1 MNRLLAALFLTLLI
15 TPALAANGTKLK
27 ATYSI
32 TRVGQA
38 IGEISETLDIA
49 QGQYRLEST
58 TIPVG
63 VLAIFVKDVIK
74 KSSSGA
80 YDGQGYHPQQYSY
93 QRSTK
98 PQKNLDAHF
107 DWKKHIATFNFDGK
121 TESQALPEQLQDLLS
136 LGYQLRFWP
145 KAQDTLR
152 LPVSNGK
159 KITEYH
165 LQRAGEEMLTVP
177 AGRFQTTR
185 YTRPYSPDHD
195 GITVWVSDKLAAPIK
210 VAIEEKKGVETEQV
224 LTRVTSE

>member
-1 MNRLLAALFLTLLI
+1 MNRLLAALFLTVLI

-38 IGEISETLDIA
+38 IGEISETLDIT

-63 VLAIFVKDVIK
+63 VLAIFVKDIIK
-74 KSSSGA
+74 KTSSGA
-80 YDGQGYHPQQYSY
+80 YDGQGYHPQQYTY
-93 QRSTK
+93 RRSTK

-107 DWKKHIATFNFDGK
+107 DWKKHTATFNFDGK

-145 KAQDTLR
+145 KAQDNLR

-159 KITEYH
+159 KITEYD
-165 LQRAGEEMLTVP
+165 LQRGGEEMLTVP

-185 YTRPYSPDHD
+185 YSPP
-195 GITVWVSDKLAAPIK
+195 VLAGP
-210 VAIEEKKGVETEQV
+210 
-224 LTRVTSE
+224 

>member
-1 MNRLLAALFLTLLI
+1 MNRLLAALFLTVLI

-63 VLAIFVKDVIK
+63 VLAIFVKDIIK

-98 PQKNLDAHF
+98 PQKNLNAHF

-145 KAQDTLR
+145 KAQDALR

-159 KITEYH
+159 KITEYN

>member
-1 MNRLLAALFLTLLI
+1 MNRLLATLFLTVLI
-15 TPALAANGTKLK
+15 TPALAANSTKLK

-63 VLAIFVKDVIK
+63 VLAIFVKDIIK
-74 KSSSGA
+74 KTSSGA

-107 DWKKHIATFNFDGK
+107 DWNKHTAIFNFDGK

-159 KITEYH
+159 KITEYN
-165 LQRAGEEMLTVP
+165 LQRAGEELLTVP